1 MTPKVSYPGVTSLIP
16 RHLLQGA
23 EGHVLAA
30 SASWKRRR
38 CTTFRRPVSTC
49 DRCARQ
55 PVVPQT
61 TSAELYESGECARTN
76 NRAHS
81 AVGWSPIVAMLAGG
95 YRANGTVPP
104 RSAGRRRAGML
115 GECLPSPQWSALARF
130 RALVRVAA
138 SWAPRGSAAG
148 RAGDVFSQL
157 PLAPFGTPWSVMS
170 PAHRLGVPSSTSLV
184 PGEGSSPGCGS
195 SSTSVT
201 GRRGVGWTGRP

>member
-1 MTPKVSYPGVTSLIP
+1 MTPKVSYQRVTSLIP

-81 AVGWSPIVAMLAGG
+81 AVGWSPIVAMLAGS

-104 RSAGRRRAGML
+104 GSAGRRRAGML
-115 GECLPSPQWSALARF
+115 GGVSLRRSGRRWP
-130 RALVRVAA
+130 
-138 SWAPRGSAAG
+138 GSG
-148 RAGDVFSQL
+148 
-157 PLAPFGTPWSVMS
+157 PWSGS
-170 PAHRLGVPSSTSLV
+170 RPA
-184 PGEGSSPGCGS
+184 
-195 SSTSVT
+195 
-201 GRRGVGWTGRP
+201 GRRGVRRQAEQATSSVSSRSRRSARPGVSCRRLTAWEYLHRHLWCRARDPRPAVAHPAPR